1 MIHFL
6 CLSNVNGFLIIFCE
20 LMWCRGDIGGRQNQT
35 EHKITGCLRRDVG
48 PLKDRE
54 KKKECQIVNLH
65 TLQLVW
71 IMGRGLCSDQA
82 DSLKQW
88 FSTVLDINITQKALT
103 LPTSGLHPSPFSKAD
118 LIGLGWGQ
126 SSVYHSLSQCLPN
139 AAGVNNLSVKEASGV
154 PKSGDPHFGI
164 FS

>member
-20 LMWCRGDIGGRQNQT
+20 LMWWRGDIGGRQNQT
-35 EHKITGCLRRDVG
+35 EFKITGCVRRDVG
-48 PLKDRE
+48 PLKDRG
-54 KKKECQIVNLH
+54 KKRMPNCKSSCFPTGLSNE
-65 TLQLVW
+65 
-71 IMGRGLCSDQA
+71 RGLCSDQA

-88 FSTVLDINITQKALT
+88 FSAVLDINITQKVLT
-103 LPTSGLHPSPFSKAD
+103 LSTSGIHPSPSSEAD

-126 SSVYHSLSQCLPN
+126 RSAYHSLSHCLSN
-139 AAGVNNLSVKEASGV
+139 AAGVKNLSVKEASGV
-154 PKSGDPHFGI
+154 PKSGDPQFGI

>member
-35 EHKITGCLRRDVG
+35 EHKITGCVRRDVG

-54 KKKECQIVNLH
+54 KKRMPNCKSSYFAIGLDN
-65 TLQLVW
+65 
-71 IMGRGLCSDQA
+71 GRGLCSDQA

-88 FSTVLDINITQKALT
+88 FSTVLDINITRKALT
-103 LPTSGLHPSPFSKAD
+103 LPTSGLHPSRFSEAD

-126 SSVYHSLSQCLPN
+126 SSMYHSLSQCLPN